1 MSPPLKSRF
10 AGLPERLARVWKREI
25 WSTEHL
31 KDTSPRGWGYACLRV
46 VSITWT
52 VFFETKVPSR
62 AAALSFSSLLS
73 LGPLIAI
80 AVLVGGFILG
90 KNDDPNLVAN
100 KVGALLEQVAPQL
113 RSLQIEKSNADA
125 KAASAD
131 PAAVTPLQPGQTEM
145 ARTDA
150 KAAMADAVNPQLIAM
165 LNGFVTSARSGYG
178 GVFGALGLIIIV
190 LLMFKA
196 VEDAFNDIW
205 GIRLGRSLLMRIVF
219 YWTILT
225 LGAVLFFASVAL
237 VGAGAAS
244 IVFKESLGQLPGGEH
259 LVSLLSWSLPLVSL
273 SLLIVM
279 LTLVYRVIPNTNVFW
294 RAAFCGAVVVTA
306 LLMLNNFVA
315 FFYVR
320 RVVQTQNLYGQLA
333 VPLVLMLGLYIF
345 WLYILIGGVISY
357 AVQNVHFRNSQAAW
371 GQLTES
377 MRERLSLVVLLTI
390 GRRFQNC
397 LPPITASQLGDL
409 LKVPTQI
416 LNECLNRL
424 VHVNLIT
431 TLRPAPDTPATE
443 HRYQP
448 ARPLSRITLFDFK
461 TLDDNLGDDPVGQS
475 LERIDPIL
483 HHYDEAL
490 AQIGEQ
496 PFFRKSLEALFAE
509 YPFDESRPPF
519 TFGHKP

>member
-1 MSPPLKSRF
+1 MAHFGAPPSHT
-10 AGLPERLARVWKREI
+10 GSRLARLTDHVSLLWKKEI
-25 WSTEHL
+25 WSPAHL
-31 KDTSPRGWGYACLRV
+31 KDTSPRGWFYAALRV

-52 VFFETKVPSR
+52 VFIETKVPSR

-80 AVLVGGFILG
+80 AVLIGGFILG
-90 KNDDPNLVAN
+90 KNDDPNFVAN
-100 KVGALLEQVAPQL
+100 KIGALLEEVAPQL
-113 RSLQIEKSNADA
+113 RSLQTSQDA
-125 KAASAD
+125 HASM
-131 PAAVTPLQPGQTEM
+131 GS
-145 ARTDA
+145 
-150 KAAMADAVNPQLIAM
+150 AVNPQVVSM
-165 LNGFVTSARSGYG
+165 LNGFITSARSGYG
-178 GVFGALGLIIIV
+178 GVFGALSLVFIV

-244 IVFKESLGQLPGGEH
+244 IVFYESIGKLPGGEH
-259 LVSLLSWSLPLVSL
+259 LVSILTLTLPLFSL
-273 SLLIVM
+273 SLLVVM
-279 LTLVYRVIPNTNVFW
+279 LTLVYRVIPNTHVFW
-294 RAAFCGAVVVTA
+294 RAAFAGAFVVTG

-371 GQLTES
+371 GQLAES

-390 GRRFQNC
+390 GRRFQEC
-397 LPPITASQLGDL
+397 LPPITASQLSDL

-424 VHVNLIT
+424 VTMNLIT
-431 TLRPAPDTPATE
+431 TLRPSANTPATE

-448 ARPLSRITLFDFK
+448 ARPLSRISLFDFK
-461 TLDDNLGDDPVGQS
+461 TLDDNYGDDPIGQS

-483 HHYDEAL
+483 HHYDEGLDHLGQQAL
-490 AQIGEQ
+490 
-496 PFFRKSLEALFAE
+496 FKKSLEELFNE
-509 YPFDESRPPF
+509 HPFDELRPPF
-519 TFGHKP
+519 MLGEKQPSSRVNGI

>member
-1 MSPPLKSRF
+1 VAHFGAPPSHH
-10 AGLPERLARVWKREI
+10 GTRLARLTDHFAHLWKKEI
-25 WSTEHL
+25 WSPAHL
-31 KDTSPRGWGYACLRV
+31 KDTSPRGWFYAALRV

-52 VFFETKVPSR
+52 VFIETKVPSR

-80 AVLVGGFILG
+80 AVLIGGFILG
-90 KNDDPNLVAN
+90 KNDDPNFVAN
-100 KVGALLEQVAPQL
+100 KIGALLEQVAPQL
-113 RSLQIEKSNADA
+113 RSLQTSQDA
-125 KAASAD
+125 HASM
-131 PAAVTPLQPGQTEM
+131 GS
-145 ARTDA
+145 
-150 KAAMADAVNPQLIAM
+150 AVNPEVVSM
-165 LNGFVTSARSGYG
+165 VNGFITSARSGYG
-178 GVFGALGLIIIV
+178 GVFGALALVFIV

-244 IVFKESLGQLPGGEH
+244 IVFNESIGKLPGGEH
-259 LVSLLSWSLPLVSL
+259 LVSILTLTLPLFSL
-273 SLLIVM
+273 TLLVVM
-279 LTLVYRVIPNTNVFW
+279 LTLVYRVIPNTHVFW
-294 RAAFCGAVVVTA
+294 RAAFAGAFVVTV

-390 GRRFQNC
+390 GRRFQEC
-397 LPPITASQLGDL
+397 LPPITASQLSDL

-424 VHVNLIT
+424 VTMNLIT
-431 TLRPAPDTPATE
+431 TLRPSANTPATE

-448 ARPLSRITLFDFK
+448 ARPLSRINLFDFK
-461 TLDDNLGDDPVGQS
+461 TLDDNYGDDPIGQS

-483 HHYDEAL
+483 HHYDEGLDQLGQQAL
-490 AQIGEQ
+490 
-496 PFFRKSLEALFAE
+496 FKKSLEELFNE

-519 TFGHKP
+519 MLGEKQPGLRAKPG

>member
-1 MSPPLKSRF
+1 VARAEPPSS
-10 AGLPERLARVWKREI
+10 APGARLVRLGRSIGYLWQKEI
-25 WSTEHL
+25 WLTTHL
-31 KDTSPRGWGYACLRV
+31 KDTSPRGWGYATLRV
-46 VSITWT
+46 ISITWT

-100 KVGALLEQVAPQL
+100 KVGALLEQIAPQL
-113 RSLQIEKSNADA
+113 RSLQPEKSTADA
-125 KAASAD
+125 KAAI
-131 PAAVTPLQPGQTEM
+131 
-145 ARTDA
+145 
-150 KAAMADAVNPQLIAM
+150 ADAVNPQLVAM
-165 LNGFVTSARSGYG
+165 LNGFVSSARNGYG
-178 GVFGALGLIIIV
+178 GAFGALSLVLIV

-225 LGAVLFFASVAL
+225 LGAVLFFASVTL
-237 VGAGAAS
+237 VSAGAAVN
-244 IVFKESLGQLPGGEH
+244 VFKENLGHLPGGEGI
-259 LVSLLSWSLPLVSL
+259 VAVLSWSLPLFSVT
-273 SLLIVM
+273 LLTIM
-279 LTLVYRVIPNTNVFW
+279 LMLVYRVIPNTHVFW
-294 RAAFCGAVVVTA
+294 RAAFVGALVVA
-306 LLMLNNFVA
+306 GLLMLNNFVA

-345 WLYILIGGVISY
+345 WLYVLIGGVISY

-390 GRRFQNC
+390 GRRFQDC
-397 LPPITASQLGDL
+397 LPPVTASQLSDL

-424 VHVNLIT
+424 VSMQLIT
-431 TLRPAPDTPATE
+431 TLRPSSDTPATE
-443 HRYQP
+443 YRYQP
-448 ARPLSRITLFDFK
+448 ARPLSRISLYDFK
-461 TLDDNLGDDPVGQS
+461 TLDDNFGDDPIGQS

-483 HHYDEAL
+483 HHYDEQL
-490 AQIGEQ
+490 NQLGERE
-496 PFFRKSLEALFAE
+496 FFKKSLEQLFADH
-509 YPFDESRPPF
+509 PFDESRPPF
-519 TFGHKP
+519 TLGERLPK

>member
-1 MSPPLKSRF
+1 MSHAGPPPPSLPARF
-10 AGLPERLARVWKREI
+10 AGLSHHVTHVWKKEI
-25 WSTEHL
+25 WAPTHL
-31 KDTSPRGWGYACLRV
+31 KDTSPRGWLYASLRV
-46 VSITWT
+46 ISITWT

-80 AVLVGGFILG
+80 AVLVGGFVLG

-100 KVGALLEQVAPQL
+100 HVGSLLEQVAPQL
-113 RSLQIEKSNADA
+113 RSLQAA
-125 KAASAD
+125 KAPNIS
-131 PAAVTPLQPGQTEM
+131 VGE
-145 ARTDA
+145 
-150 KAAMADAVNPQLIAM
+150 AVNPQLVSM
-165 LNGFVTSARSGYG
+165 LNGFITSARSGYG
-178 GVFGALGLIIIV
+178 GVFGALSLVLIV

-225 LGAVLFFASVAL
+225 LGAVLFFASVTL
-237 VGAGAAS
+237 VGAGAAVN
-244 IVFKESLGQLPGGEH
+244 VFNEPLSRLPGGAG
-259 LVSLLSWSLPLVSL
+259 LITVLRWSLPAFSLTLLV
-273 SLLIVM
+273 VM
-279 LTLVYRVIPNTNVFW
+279 LTLVYRVIPNTHVFW
-294 RAAFCGAVVVTA
+294 RAAFAGAFVVAA
-306 LLMLNNFVA
+306 LLMLNNLVA

-371 GQLTES
+371 GQLAES

-390 GRRFQNC
+390 GRRFQGC
-397 LPPITASQLGDL
+397 LPPITASELSDL

-416 LNECLNRL
+416 LNECLHRL
-424 VHVNLIT
+424 VDMNLVT
-431 TLRPAPDTPATE
+431 TLRPAPNTPATE

-448 ARPLSRITLFDFK
+448 ARPLGRINLFDFK
-461 TLDDNLGDDPVGQS
+461 TLDDNFGDDPVGQS

-483 HHYDEAL
+483 HHYDDAL
-490 AQIGEQ
+490 NRIGEQ
-496 PFFRKSLEALFAE
+496 PFFQKSLEVLFAE
-509 YPFDESRPPF
+509 HPFDESSPPF
-519 TFGHKP
+519 TLRHRRSS

>member
-1 MSPPLKSRF
+1 MSHAAPPSKSVGHG
-10 AGLPERLARVWKREI
+10 ATGLPQQFFHLWQKEI
-25 WSTEHL
+25 WLTSHL
-31 KDTSPRGWGYACLRV
+31 KDTSPRGWFYACLRV
-46 VSITWT
+46 ISITWT

-80 AVLVGGFILG
+80 AVLVGGFVLG
-90 KNDDPNLVAN
+90 KNDNPNLIAN

-113 RSLQIEKSNADA
+113 RSLESAKNAA
-125 KAASAD
+125 H
-131 PAAVTPLQPGQTEM
+131 TPG
-145 ARTDA
+145 
-150 KAAMADAVNPQLIAM
+150 DAVNPELVSM
-165 LNGFVTSARSGYG
+165 LNGFVSSAQSGYG
-178 GVFGALGLIIIV
+178 GAFGAFSLIFIV

-225 LGAVLFFASVAL
+225 LGAVLFFAAVAL
-237 VGAGAAS
+237 LGAGAAVN
-244 IVFKESLGQLPGGEH
+244 VFNESLAKLPGGDG
-259 LVSLLSWSLPLVSL
+259 LIAVLRWSLPMFSFT
-273 SLLIVM
+273 LLAVM
-279 LTLVYRVIPNTNVFW
+279 LTLVYRVIPNTHVFW
-294 RAAFCGAVVVTA
+294 RAAFAGAFAVAA

-345 WLYILIGGVISY
+345 WLYVLIGGVISY

-390 GRRFQNC
+390 GRRFQDC
-397 LPPITASQLGDL
+397 LPPITASQLSDL

-416 LNECLNRL
+416 LNESLNRL
-424 VHVNLIT
+424 VSMQLIT
-431 TLRPAPDTPATE
+431 TLRPSADTPATE
-443 HRYQP
+443 YRYQP
-448 ARPLSRITLFDFK
+448 ARPLNRINLYEFK
-461 TLDDNLGDDPVGQS
+461 TLDDNFGDDPIGQS

-483 HHYDEAL
+483 HHYDDQLNQL
-490 AQIGEQ
+490 AKQD
-496 PFFRKSLEALFAE
+496 FFQKSLEQLFADH
-509 YPFDESRPPF
+509 PFEDSSPPF
-519 TFGHKP
+519 SMGTRRTR

>member
-1 MSPPLKSRF
+1 MSHAGPPAPSLTARI
-10 AGLPERLARVWKREI
+10 AGLSHHLTHVWKKEI
-25 WSTEHL
+25 WAPAHL
-31 KDTSPRGWGYACLRV
+31 KDTSPRGWFYASLRV
-46 VSITWT
+46 ISITWT

-100 KVGALLEQVAPQL
+100 HVGSLLEQVAPQL
-113 RSLQIEKSNADA
+113 RSLQAAKDA
-125 KAASAD
+125 NVS
-131 PAAVTPLQPGQTEM
+131 VGE
-145 ARTDA
+145 
-150 KAAMADAVNPQLIAM
+150 AVNPQLVSM
-165 LNGFVTSARSGYG
+165 LNGFITSARSGYG
-178 GVFGALGLIIIV
+178 GVFGALSLVFIV

-225 LGAVLFFASVAL
+225 LGAVLFFASVTL
-237 VGAGAAS
+237 VGAGAAVN
-244 IVFKESLGQLPGGEH
+244 VFNEPLSRLPGGAG
-259 LVSLLSWSLPLVSL
+259 LITVLRWSLPAFSLTLLV
-273 SLLIVM
+273 VM
-279 LTLVYRVIPNTNVFW
+279 LTLVYRVIPNTHVFW
-294 RAAFCGAVVVTA
+294 RAAFAGAFVVAA
-306 LLMLNNFVA
+306 LLMLNNLVA

-371 GQLTES
+371 GQLAES

-390 GRRFQNC
+390 GRRFQDC
-397 LPPITASQLGDL
+397 LPPITASQLSDL

-424 VHVNLIT
+424 VEMNLVT
-431 TLRPAPDTPATE
+431 TLRPAPNTPATE

-448 ARPLSRITLFDFK
+448 ARPLSRINLFDFK
-461 TLDDNLGDDPVGQS
+461 TLDDNFGDDPIGQS

-483 HHYDEAL
+483 HHYDDAL
-490 AQIGEQ
+490 NRIGEQ
-496 PFFRKSLEALFAE
+496 PFFQKSLEALFTE
-509 YPFDESRPPF
+509 HPFDESRPPF
-519 TFGHKP
+519 TLGQKRSG

>member
-1 MSPPLKSRF
+1 MSHAGPPAPSLTARI
-10 AGLPERLARVWKREI
+10 AGLSHHVTHVWKKEI
-25 WSTEHL
+25 WAPAHL
-31 KDTSPRGWGYACLRV
+31 KDTSPRGWFYASLRV
-46 VSITWT
+46 ISITWT

-100 KVGALLEQVAPQL
+100 HVGSLLEQVAPQL
-113 RSLQIEKSNADA
+113 RSLQAAKDA
-125 KAASAD
+125 NVS
-131 PAAVTPLQPGQTEM
+131 VGE
-145 ARTDA
+145 
-150 KAAMADAVNPQLIAM
+150 AVNPQLVSM
-165 LNGFVTSARSGYG
+165 LNGFITSARSGYG
-178 GVFGALGLIIIV
+178 GVFGALSLVFIV

-225 LGAVLFFASVAL
+225 LGAVLFFASVTL
-237 VGAGAAS
+237 VGAGAAVN
-244 IVFKESLGQLPGGEH
+244 VFNEPLSRLPGGAG
-259 LVSLLSWSLPLVSL
+259 LITVLRWSLPAFSLTLLV
-273 SLLIVM
+273 VM
-279 LTLVYRVIPNTNVFW
+279 LTLVYRVIPNTHVFW
-294 RAAFCGAVVVTA
+294 RAAFAGAFVVAA
-306 LLMLNNFVA
+306 LLMLNNLVA

-371 GQLTES
+371 GQLAES

-390 GRRFQNC
+390 GRRFQDC
-397 LPPITASQLGDL
+397 LPPITASQLSDL

-424 VHVNLIT
+424 VEMNLIT
-431 TLRPAPDTPATE
+431 TLRPAPNTPAP
-443 HRYQP
+443 QP
-448 ARPLSRITLFDFK
+448 PDPPPPPLSRINLFDFK
-461 TLDDNLGDDPVGQS
+461 TLDDNFGDDPIGQS

-483 HHYDEAL
+483 HHYDDAL
-490 AQIGEQ
+490 NRIGEQ
-496 PFFRKSLEALFAE
+496 PFFQKSLEALFTE
-509 YPFDESRPPF
+509 HPFDESRPPF
-519 TFGHKP
+519 TLGQKRSG

>member
-1 MSPPLKSRF
+1 MSHAAPPSKSVGHG
-10 AGLPERLARVWKREI
+10 ATGLPQQFFHLWQKEI
-25 WSTEHL
+25 WLTSHL
-31 KDTSPRGWGYACLRV
+31 KDTSPRGWFYACLRV
-46 VSITWT
+46 ISITWT

-80 AVLVGGFILG
+80 AVLIGGFVLG
-90 KNDDPNLVAN
+90 KNDNPNLIAN

-113 RSLQIEKSNADA
+113 RSLESAKNAA
-125 KAASAD
+125 H
-131 PAAVTPLQPGQTEM
+131 TPG
-145 ARTDA
+145 
-150 KAAMADAVNPQLIAM
+150 DAVNPELVSM
-165 LNGFVTSARSGYG
+165 LNGFVSSAQSGYG
-178 GVFGALGLIIIV
+178 GAFGAFSLIFIV

-225 LGAVLFFASVAL
+225 LGAVLFFAAVAL
-237 VGAGAAS
+237 LGAGAAVN
-244 IVFKESLGQLPGGEH
+244 VFNESLAKLPGGDG
-259 LVSLLSWSLPLVSL
+259 LIAVLRWSLPMFSFT
-273 SLLIVM
+273 LLAVM
-279 LTLVYRVIPNTNVFW
+279 LTLVYRVIPNTHVFW
-294 RAAFCGAVVVTA
+294 RAAFAGAFAVAA

-345 WLYILIGGVISY
+345 WLYVLIGGVISY

-390 GRRFQNC
+390 GRRFQDC
-397 LPPITASQLGDL
+397 LPPITASQLSDL

-416 LNECLNRL
+416 LNESLNRL
-424 VHVNLIT
+424 VSMQLIT
-431 TLRPAPDTPATE
+431 TLRPSADTPATE
-443 HRYQP
+443 YRYQP
-448 ARPLSRITLFDFK
+448 ARPLNRINLYEFK
-461 TLDDNLGDDPVGQS
+461 TLDDNFGDDPIGQS

-483 HHYDEAL
+483 HHYDDQLNQL
-490 AQIGEQ
+490 AKQD
-496 PFFRKSLEALFAE
+496 FFQKSLEQLFAE
-509 YPFDESRPPF
+509 HPFEDSSPPF
-519 TFGHKP
+519 SMGTRRTR

>member
-1 MSPPLKSRF
+1 VSHAGPPAPSLTARI
-10 AGLPERLARVWKREI
+10 AGLSHHVTHVWKKEI
-25 WSTEHL
+25 WAPGHL
-31 KDTSPRGWGYACLRV
+31 KDTSPRGWFYASLRV
-46 VSITWT
+46 ISITWT

-100 KVGALLEQVAPQL
+100 HVGSLLEQVAPQL
-113 RSLQIEKSNADA
+113 RSLQAAKDA
-125 KAASAD
+125 NVS
-131 PAAVTPLQPGQTEM
+131 VG
-145 ARTDA
+145 
-150 KAAMADAVNPQLIAM
+150 DAVNPQLVSM
-165 LNGFVTSARSGYG
+165 LNGFITSARSGYG
-178 GVFGALGLIIIV
+178 GVFGALSLVFIV

-225 LGAVLFFASVAL
+225 LGAVLFFASVTL
-237 VGAGAAS
+237 VGAGAAVN
-244 IVFKESLGQLPGGEH
+244 VFNEPLSRLPGGAG
-259 LVSLLSWSLPLVSL
+259 LITVLRWSLPAFSLTLLV
-273 SLLIVM
+273 VM
-279 LTLVYRVIPNTNVFW
+279 LTLVYRVIPNTHVFW
-294 RAAFCGAVVVTA
+294 RAAFAGAFVVAA
-306 LLMLNNFVA
+306 LLMLNNLVA

-371 GQLTES
+371 GQLAES

-390 GRRFQNC
+390 GRRFQGC
-397 LPPITASQLGDL
+397 LPPVTASQLSDL

-424 VHVNLIT
+424 VEMNLIT
-431 TLRPAPDTPATE
+431 TLRPAPNTPATE

-448 ARPLSRITLFDFK
+448 ARPLGRINLFDFK
-461 TLDDNLGDDPVGQS
+461 TLDDNFGDDPIGQS

-483 HHYDEAL
+483 HHYDDAL
-490 AQIGEQ
+490 NRIGEH
-496 PFFRKSLEALFAE
+496 PFFQKSLEALFTE
-509 YPFDESRPPF
+509 HPFDESRPPF
-519 TFGHKP
+519 TLGHKRSG

>member
-1 MSPPLKSRF
+1 LSH
-10 AGLPERLARVWKREI
+10 VWRKEI
-25 WSTEHL
+25 WAPTHL
-31 KDTSPRGWGYACLRV
+31 QDSSARGWLYASLRV
-46 VSITWT
+46 ISITWT

-80 AVLVGGFILG
+80 AVLVGGFVLG

-113 RSLQIEKSNADA
+113 RSLQPEKTTADA
-125 KAASAD
+125 KAAI
-131 PAAVTPLQPGQTEM
+131 
-145 ARTDA
+145 
-150 KAAMADAVNPQLIAM
+150 ADAVNPQLVGM
-165 LNGFVTSARSGYG
+165 LNGFITSARSGYG
-178 GVFGALGLIIIV
+178 GVFGALSLIFIV

-196 VEDAFNDIW
+196 IEDAFNDIW

-244 IVFKESLGQLPGGEH
+244 IVFKESFGNLPGGEH
-259 LVSLLSWSLPLVSL
+259 LVSILTFSLPLFSL
-273 SLLIVM
+273 SLLVVM
-279 LTLVYRVIPNTNVFW
+279 LTLVYRVIPNTHVFW
-294 RAAFCGAVVVTA
+294 RAAFVGAFVVTA

-390 GRRFQNC
+390 GRRFHDC
-397 LPPITASQLGDL
+397 LPPITASQLSDL

-416 LNECLNRL
+416 LNECVNRL
-424 VHVNLIT
+424 VEMNLVT
-431 TLRPAPDTPATE
+431 TLRPAPNTPATE

-448 ARPLSRITLFDFK
+448 ARPLSRINLFDFK
-461 TLDDNLGDDPVGQS
+461 TLDDNYGDDPIGQA

-490 AQIGEQ
+490 EKIGEQ
-496 PFFRKSLEALFAE
+496 PFFKRSLEELFADH
-509 YPFDESRPPF
+509 PFDESRPPF
-519 TFGHKP
+519 ALGQKR

>member
-1 MSPPLKSRF
+1 MSHAGPPAPSLTARI
-10 AGLPERLARVWKREI
+10 AGLSHHVTHVWKKEI
-25 WSTEHL
+25 WAPAHL
-31 KDTSPRGWGYACLRV
+31 KDTSPRGWFYASLRV

-100 KVGALLEQVAPQL
+100 HVGSLLEQVAPQL
-113 RSLQIEKSNADA
+113 RSLQAAKDA
-125 KAASAD
+125 NVS
-131 PAAVTPLQPGQTEM
+131 VGE
-145 ARTDA
+145 
-150 KAAMADAVNPQLIAM
+150 AVNPQLVSM
-165 LNGFVTSARSGYG
+165 LNGFITSARSGYG
-178 GVFGALGLIIIV
+178 GVFGALSLVFIV

-225 LGAVLFFASVAL
+225 LGAVLFFASVTL
-237 VGAGAAS
+237 VGAGAAVN
-244 IVFKESLGQLPGGEH
+244 VFNEPLSRLPGGAG
-259 LVSLLSWSLPLVSL
+259 LITVLRWSLPAFSLTLLV
-273 SLLIVM
+273 VM
-279 LTLVYRVIPNTNVFW
+279 LTLVYRVIPNTHVFW
-294 RAAFCGAVVVTA
+294 RAAFAGAFVVAA
-306 LLMLNNFVA
+306 LLMLNNLVA

-371 GQLTES
+371 GQLAES

-390 GRRFQNC
+390 GRRFQDC
-397 LPPITASQLGDL
+397 LPPITASQLSDL

-424 VHVNLIT
+424 VEMNLIT
-431 TLRPAPDTPATE
+431 TLRPAPNTPATE

-448 ARPLSRITLFDFK
+448 ARPLSRINLFDFK
-461 TLDDNLGDDPVGQS
+461 TLDDNFGDDPIGQS

-483 HHYDEAL
+483 HHYDDAL
-490 AQIGEQ
+490 NRIGEQ
-496 PFFRKSLEALFAE
+496 PFFQKSLEALFTE
-509 YPFDESRPPF
+509 HPFDESRPPF
-519 TFGHKP
+519 TLGQKRSG